1 MQETFLSEGGRKLYL
16 TMNVEN
22 AIPLVRFFQIFVRQ
36 SIEDGK
42 GEKEQSV

>member
-1 MQETFLSEGGRKLYL
+1 MQETFLCEGRRKLYL
-16 TMNVEN
+16 PMNVEN

-42 GEKEQSV
+42 GGREQSV